1 MTTDQWVNSVITIIA
16 ILAGPIAAVWYTRK
30 LDRERE
36 KRDRKLSIFRALM
49 GTRGVRLSGDHV
61 NAMNLVMLEFYKESA
76 VLDAFRNYIGHLSRT
91 PPEIGQDEA
100 FWEEREDL
108 FTNLIK
114 AMGASLGYDF
124 DGRELGRLRYTPQG
138 WVDEDNRQ
146 RKVQGLLIDMLEGRR
161 PVPISAAPLG
171 NQHNPFP
178 PPPEQ

>member
-1 MTTDQWVNSVITIIA
+1 MSLDQWVNSIVTIIA
-16 ILAGPIAAVWYTRK
+16 ILTGPIAAVWYTRK

-49 GTRGVRLSGDHV
+49 GTRGIRLSGDHV
-61 NAMNLVMLEFYKESA
+61 NAMNLVMLEFYKDNA
-76 VLDAFRNYIGHLSRT
+76 VLDAFRNYISHLSRK
-91 PPEIGQDEA
+91 PPEIADEA

-114 AMGASLGYDF
+114 AMGAALGYDF

-138 WVDEDNRQ
+138 WVDDENRQ
-146 RKVQGLLIDMLEGRR
+146 RKVQSLLIDTLEGRR
-161 PVPISAAPLG
+161 PVLIASAPLG
-171 NQHNPFP
+171 NQQNPFP